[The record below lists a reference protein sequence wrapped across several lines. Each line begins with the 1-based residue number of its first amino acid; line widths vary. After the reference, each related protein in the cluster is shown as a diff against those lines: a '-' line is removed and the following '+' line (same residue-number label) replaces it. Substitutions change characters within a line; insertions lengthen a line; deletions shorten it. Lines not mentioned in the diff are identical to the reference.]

1 MRKAK
6 KKVHPMPKLGML
18 DALLYWSAIVLCI
31 IGFIAAMAVP
41 RLAREG
47 AAFSDPHVIATSPMG
62 GESNWLWLAF
72 WLMIMGFI
80 IYSWYHERVHIFGRK
95 DVKYGP
101 PAYPRRY
108 PLLMKNKPYHW
119 VSAKEV
125 ALRKRAV
132 TISATLMLLW
142 LVIGLWLYPA
152 SMYERADLYSNGAI
166 ITYNSENQQDSIY
179 RSSDVESVE
188 IKIVSRKKIRSVTR
202 RWYIDFVLNLND
214 GVQIVYRNTEFKG
227 EWKETLLALVQL
239 KSQFASKLVIH
250 NSENLERLIR
260 YYELDAEEVKLLN
273 QLFDC

>member
-1 MRKAK
+1 M
-6 KKVHPMPKLGML
+6 
-18 DALLYWSAIVLCI
+18 
-31 IGFIAAMAVP
+31 
-41 RLAREG
+41 
-47 AAFSDPHVIATSPMG
+47 
-62 GESNWLWLAF
+62 
-72 WLMIMGFI
+72 
-80 IYSWYHERVHIFGRK
+80 
-95 DVKYGP
+95 
-101 PAYPRRY
+101 
-108 PLLMKNKPYHW
+108 
-119 VSAKEV
+119 
-125 ALRKRAV
+125 RKRAV